1 MTKLKRKLWALA
13 GVLAIVCFLAAMLP
27 ENFDRQCQGDIMVIY
42 PQRYGAA
49 AETFLIQ
56 GQAWLEEMQGWLTA
70 GANEEGS
77 AEEALHKEA
86 SKGQNRPVRIF
97 LGGPQLPGAIF
108 NSTQRR
114 TAGYYWLG
122 NIVILDV
129 EGENPPLSH
138 ELGHWV
144 VDQASGGRA
153 PRWFSEGFA
162 QYAEYQLTG
171 YALPVPATE
180 DLIMPMKE
188 IDEGILALDLS
199 GLDSM
204 FDRHATQL
212 CAYHMSY
219 AAFEQMLADWG
230 WPGIVN
236 ILALQEQGKS
246 WDQAFREATG
256 MPFAFWQEKFFLCY

>member
-1 MTKLKRKLWALA
+1 MTKSKKKLLKKKLWLLIGSIA
-13 GVLAIVCFLAAMLP
+13 VLCFFAAMLP
-27 ENFDRQCQGDIMVIY
+27 RDFNHQLQGDIMIIY

-56 GQAWLEEMQGWLTA
+56 GQTWLEEMQGWLSA
-70 GANEEGS
+70 GTN
-77 AEEALHKEA
+77 KEA
-86 SKGQNRPVRIF
+86 PKGNNSPVRIF
-97 LGGPQLPGAIF
+97 LGGPQLPGSVF

-122 NIVILDV
+122 NVVILDV

-144 VDQASGGRA
+144 VDRASGGRA

-162 QYAEYQLTG
+162 QYAEFRLTG
-171 YALPVPATE
+171 YALPVPAAE
-180 DLIMPMKE
+180 DLVMPMKE
-188 IDEGILALDLS
+188 IDEGIQVPHLS
-199 GLDSM
+199 GLDLM

-219 AAFEQMLADWG
+219 AAFEQMLADWD
-230 WPGIVN
+230 WQGIVR
-236 ILALQEQGKS
+236 ILELQEQGKG
-246 WDQAFREATG
+246 WDQAFQEATG
-256 MPFAFWQEKFFLCY
+256 MPFSFWQEKFFYSYQ